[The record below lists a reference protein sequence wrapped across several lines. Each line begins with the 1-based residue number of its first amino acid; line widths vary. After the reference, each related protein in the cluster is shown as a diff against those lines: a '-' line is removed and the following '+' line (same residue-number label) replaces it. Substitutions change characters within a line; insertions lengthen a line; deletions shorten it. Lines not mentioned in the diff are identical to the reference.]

1 MGLYKR
7 GQVWWIRFS
16 YQGKRIRKSTE
27 TSDKALAKRVY
38 DKILGEVAE
47 RKWFEQSPGEDKTVA
62 ELLDKYLN
70 DYALSHKSP
79 GTIEWNR
86 VIIQELKE
94 FFKDKMIRDLTPEHI
109 LRYKMQCKGRGL
121 APATVNH
128 RLGLLRHAFNLAM
141 KEWDWARE
149 NPAAKVGR
157 ERVRNARDRWLTFD
171 EESRLL
177 KACLSRPKNTSLKK
191 APVKG
196 IWLKEIILFA
206 LNTGMRQDEILS
218 LAWSEVD
225 LLRRTVTVLKSKNG
239 EKRTIPLNQKMTDLL
254 KKKGSVRRADS
265 SFVFPS
271 LSGTKIIRRN
281 LLRAFY
287 ASVERAGI
295 TGFRFHDLR
304 HTFATRLVQAGVDLY
319 KVAKLLGHKDI
330 RMTQRY
336 AHHYPE
342 SLRDGVEVLDRLG
355 TKGAQSNREG
365 VQTSEGGG
373 TKLAH
378 SNKKELTAAG

>member
-1 MGLYKR
+1 
-7 GQVWWIRFS
+7 
-16 YQGKRIRKSTE
+16 
-27 TSDKALAKRVY
+27 
-38 DKILGEVAE
+38 
-47 RKWFEQSPGEDKTVA
+47 
-62 ELLDKYLN
+62 
-70 DYALSHKSP
+70 
-79 GTIEWNR
+79 
-86 VIIQELKE
+86 
-94 FFKDKMIRDLTPEHI
+94 
-109 LRYKMQCKGRGL
+109 
-121 APATVNH
+121 
-128 RLGLLRHAFNLAM
+128 M

-157 ERVRNARDRWLTFD
+157 ERVRNARDRWLTFE

-177 KACLSRPKNTSLKK
+177 KACLSNTKNDALKV
-191 APVKG
+191 PRSG
-196 IWLKEIILFA
+196 LKEIILFA
-206 LNTGMRQDEILS
+206 LNTGMRQDEIFS

-254 KKKGSVRRADS
+254 VEKGSVRSAGS

-271 LSGTKIIRRN
+271 LAGTKIIRCN

-287 ASVERAGI
+287 AAVKRAGI
-295 TGFRFHDLR
+295 IGFRFHDLR

-355 TKGAQSNREG
+355 TKGAQSNRTG
-365 VQTSEGGG
+365 AQTSEGGG

-378 SNKKELTAAG
+378 SNKKELTVVG